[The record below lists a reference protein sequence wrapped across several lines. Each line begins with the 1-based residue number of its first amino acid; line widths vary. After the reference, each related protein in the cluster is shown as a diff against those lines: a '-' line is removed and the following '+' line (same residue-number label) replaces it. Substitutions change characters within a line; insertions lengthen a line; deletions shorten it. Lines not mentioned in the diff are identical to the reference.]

1 MYSVATTG
9 ETVDSSEDNAKN
21 IEQFR
26 VILLLIIAGKIFFII
41 SCRLTEFLPKNRYI
55 DTSVQNGGILK
66 IPGCLELTGLVQTE
80 KTLEH
85 ILSCCPKALGE
96 GQYNWH
102 HDQVL
107 KAIAEAISN
116 GITQSKPLRPARK
129 AICFC
134 PASCPRNLRNHPEAR
149 HSAILRFLITGE
161 ALVCQTC
168 TTSACTAT
176 VPKTC
181 SSDTMCITASIQAI
195 GSFTY
200 SVNLG
205 VSSALAS
212 ATCCNT
218 DNCNSATLAVPAA
231 PADNS
236 LQCNSCDN
244 VTCTVPIQC
253 KGTED
258 RCFQVS
264 GAALVCQTCTTSACT
279 ATVPMTCSSETM
291 CITASIQAISSEAF
305 SVNLGVSSGLASA
318 ACCNTDNCNS
328 ANVPYPG
335 DPDVNTLLCYSC
347 DPLTSQ
353 CTSLLQCKGAEDRC
367 IKASVTNGSTT
378 TPAFGCATN
387 NMCEAAAS
395 SGQLPFFESVGNVTG
410 AACCT
415 DSLCNTLTPTT
426 TTSAA
431 SDTCRIRLTM
441 IHLLIGLLVFT
452 LY

>member
-1 MYSVATTG
+1 MM
-9 ETVDSSEDNAKN
+9 K
-21 IEQFR
+21 
-26 VILLLIIAGKIFFII
+26 LLL
-41 SCRLTEFLPKNRYI
+41 SLTLI
-55 DTSVQNGGILK
+55 WA
-66 IPGCLELTGLVQTE
+66 
-80 KTLEH
+80 
-85 ILSCCPKALGE
+85 LS
-96 GQYNWH
+96 
-102 HDQVL
+102 
-107 KAIAEAISN
+107 S
-116 GITQSKPLRPARK
+116 
-129 AICFC
+129 
-134 PASCPRNLRNHPEAR
+134 
-149 HSAILRFLITGE
+149 TGE

-181 SSDTMCITASIQAI
+181 SSETMCITAAIQATSGGTGGQQLIKGCASSSLCPAI

-264 GAALVCQTCTTSACT
+264 VTS
-279 ATVPMTCSSETM
+279 
-291 CITASIQAISSEAF
+291 
-305 SVNLGVSSGLASA
+305 
-318 ACCNTDNCNS
+318 
-328 ANVPYPG
+328 
-335 DPDVNTLLCYSC
+335 
-347 DPLTSQ
+347 
-353 CTSLLQCKGAEDRC
+353 
-367 IKASVTNGSTT
+367 GSTT
-378 TPAFGCATN
+378 TSALGCASA
-387 NMCEAAAS
+387 NMCEATA
-395 SGQLPFFESVGNVTG
+395 GLGNTILVQSVGNVPG
-410 AACCT
+410 PACCGT
-415 DSLCNTLTPTT
+415 NLCNTL
-426 TTSAA
+426 TSAA
-431 SDTCRIRLTM
+431 SDTCCVRLTM

>member
-1 MYSVATTG
+1 M
-9 ETVDSSEDNAKN
+9 K
-21 IEQFR
+21 
-26 VILLLIIAGKIFFII
+26 LLL
-41 SCRLTEFLPKNRYI
+41 SLTLI
-55 DTSVQNGGILK
+55 WA
-66 IPGCLELTGLVQTE
+66 
-80 KTLEH
+80 
-85 ILSCCPKALGE
+85 LS
-96 GQYNWH
+96 
-102 HDQVL
+102 
-107 KAIAEAISN
+107 S
-116 GITQSKPLRPARK
+116 T
-129 AICFC
+129 
-134 PASCPRNLRNHPEAR
+134 
-149 HSAILRFLITGE
+149 
-161 ALVCQTC
+161 
-168 TTSACTAT
+168 
-176 VPKTC
+176 
-181 SSDTMCITASIQAI
+181 
-195 GSFTY
+195 
-200 SVNLG
+200 
-205 VSSALAS
+205 
-212 ATCCNT
+212 
-218 DNCNSATLAVPAA
+218 
-231 PADNS
+231 
-236 LQCNSCDN
+236 
-244 VTCTVPIQC
+244 
-253 KGTED
+253 
-258 RCFQVS
+258 

-291 CITASIQAISSEAF
+291 CITASIQETSGGTPVQQIFKACASSSLCPAISSEAF